1 MVSPGRRKKCLAML
15 LLSFAVVASLLATGA
30 NGESATTKSSCFAA
44 ASAVPKPLK
53 LTRIVR
59 SKPDPADQVVFNA
72 SVRTKIP
79 AVPASC
85 MTQFKMTLQVELV
98 VRDVRHL
105 HRGYAPILMDS
116 QRLIDVP
123 ELDPDDPYT
132 RQEEPSG
139 KLANEVVPGATYNV
153 PFNGNLVD
161 ANEVGCLRS
170 VRLSLYSTIAPVAG
184 GTASQRARNPRGLQ
198 RLTCGGR
205 LQR

>member
-1 MVSPGRRKKCLAML
+1 MAML
-15 LLSFAVVASLLATGA
+15 VLSLAIVASLLATGA
-30 NGESATTKSSCFAA
+30 SGEPATTKSSCFAA

-53 LTRIVR
+53 LNQITRG
-59 SKPDPADQVVFNA
+59 KPDPADQVVFDA

-79 AVPASC
+79 AVPVAC
-85 MTQFKMTLQVELV
+85 MGQFKMTLQIELV
-98 VRDVRHL
+98 VRDIKHL

-123 ELDPDDPYT
+123 ELDPADPYT
-132 RQEEPSG
+132 RPEEPSG

-153 PFNGNLVD
+153 PFYGNLVD

-170 VRLSLYSTIAPVAG
+170 VRLSLYYEIAPIAG
-184 GTASQRARNPRGLQ
+184 GSASKRTRSPRGLQ

-205 LQR
+205 LRR